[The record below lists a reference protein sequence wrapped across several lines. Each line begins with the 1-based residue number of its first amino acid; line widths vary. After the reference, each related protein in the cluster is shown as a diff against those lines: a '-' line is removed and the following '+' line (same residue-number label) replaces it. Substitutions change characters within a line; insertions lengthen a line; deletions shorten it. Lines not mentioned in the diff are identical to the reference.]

1 MNEKIYFIIDTPI
14 VKSYISYYA
23 LDAFSEH
30 NIEYVLIDVS
40 PLINKRAYK
49 SVKSDLIDYSEPNI
63 YLCKSFDML
72 EKMVNDM
79 PEEAMV
85 IDSGGYNLDRSAA
98 SFPVAPKYITA
109 LFILKSPFLFLF

>member
-63 YLCKSFDML
+63 YYVKVLICWRKWLMICR
-72 EKMVNDM
+72 K
-79 PEEAMV
+79 
-85 IDSGGYNLDRSAA
+85 RQW
-98 SFPVAPKYITA
+98 
-109 LFILKSPFLFLF
+109 

>member
-63 YLCKSFDML
+63 YLCKSFEAKGNLGSYMSG
-72 EKMVNDM
+72 
-79 PEEAMV
+79 EAMV
-85 IDSGGYNLDRSAA
+85 MGSGGYKLDH
-98 SFPVAPKYITA
+98 
-109 LFILKSPFLFLF
+109 L